1 MEGGELFDR
10 IQKKGHFTERG
21 TLEPGGRRGGGEGGG
36 GGGRG
41 GGGGGGIIFDL
52 DTTVMCYVIPNGSLW
67 KSSNFQFL
75 GVMGGFKVSP
85 LVL

>member
-21 TLEPGGRRGGGEGGG
+21 TLEPGEGGRG

-41 GGGGGGIIFDL
+41 GEGRGGGRRRNNL
-52 DTTVMCYVIPNGSLW
+52 
-67 KSSNFQFL
+67 
-75 GVMGGFKVSP
+75 
-85 LVL
+85 